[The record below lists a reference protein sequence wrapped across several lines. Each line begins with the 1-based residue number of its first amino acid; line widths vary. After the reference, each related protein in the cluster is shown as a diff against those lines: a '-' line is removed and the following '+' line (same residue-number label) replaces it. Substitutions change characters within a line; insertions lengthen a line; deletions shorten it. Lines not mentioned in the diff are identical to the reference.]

1 MVPEVLSETES
12 KMMKTID
19 AIRRD
24 YMAIRTSRAS
34 PALVERLIVDYYGTA
49 TPLQQLATISTPE
62 ARLLV
67 IQPWDKGSFSAIEK
81 AILKSDLGINP
92 TNDGKVIRLSLPHMT
107 EDRRKDLVKLSRK
120 KVEDG
125 KISVRNIRRDA
136 NKDLD
141 ELETEKMITSDDVR
155 VGNEQLQRLTDRF
168 ILEVERLGQSKE
180 AEIMEV

>member
-1 MVPEVLSETES
+1 
-12 KMMKTID
+12 MKTID

-34 PALVERLIVDYYGTA
+34 PALVERLIVDYYGVA

-67 IQPWDKGSFSAIEK
+67 IQPWDKGSFGAIEK

-107 EDRRKDLVKLSRK
+107 EDRRKELVKLSRK

-141 ELETEKMITSDDVR
+141 ELETEKMITTDDVR
-155 VGNEQLQRLTDRF
+155 LGNEQLQRLTDRF